1 MFDPDSKD
9 RWEEFYTWAE
19 ANDLDPND
27 PDVEAEYEDLCEQ
40 ATIEQEM
47 LVAELREE
55 DRADS
60 MMSYEHY
67 QL

>member
-9 RWEEFYTWAE
+9 HWEEFYAWAE
-19 ANDLDPND
+19 ANDLDPDD

-60 MMSYEHY
+60 MRSYEHY